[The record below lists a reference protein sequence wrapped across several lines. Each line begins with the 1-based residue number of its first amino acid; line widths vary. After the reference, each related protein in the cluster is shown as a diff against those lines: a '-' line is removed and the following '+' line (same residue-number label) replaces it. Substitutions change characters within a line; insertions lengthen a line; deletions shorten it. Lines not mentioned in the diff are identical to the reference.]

1 MRSSLLGSLVAA
13 LRHNLARKGSRVR
26 VFELGRVFMRD
37 DSVADG
43 ALTVAGVQQ
52 PMRVAGLA
60 YGSADALQ
68 WSRKEQGVDFYDA
81 KGDVQAL
88 LSPRQ
93 PSFVAA
99 THPAMHPGRCA
110 AVQLGGR
117 TIGHVGELH
126 PKWRQAY
133 ELPQA
138 PVLFE
143 LDLDAVLD
151 VPVPEFQPVPRQQ
164 PVFRD
169 LALVVRDDVPHD
181 GLMHSLRAD
190 AEGLVRAATLF
201 DVYKPNV
208 LVSGMAANERSLAV
222 RLELLDFEITL
233 TEDRIE
239 GAMAAAVARAGQA
252 FGARLRA

>member
-1 MRSSLLGSLVAA
+1 
-13 LRHNLARKGSRVR
+13 
-26 VFELGRVFMRD
+26 
-37 DSVADG
+37 
-43 ALTVAGVQQ
+43 
-52 PMRVAGLA
+52 
-60 YGSADALQ
+60 
-68 WSRKEQGVDFYDA
+68 
-81 KGDVQAL
+81 
-88 LSPRQ
+88 
-93 PSFVAA
+93 
-99 THPAMHPGRCA
+99 
-110 AVQLGGR
+110 
-117 TIGHVGELH
+117 
-126 PKWRQAY
+126 
-133 ELPQA
+133 
-138 PVLFE
+138 
-143 LDLDAVLD
+143 VLD

-208 LVSGMAANERSLAV
+208 FVSGMAANERSLAV